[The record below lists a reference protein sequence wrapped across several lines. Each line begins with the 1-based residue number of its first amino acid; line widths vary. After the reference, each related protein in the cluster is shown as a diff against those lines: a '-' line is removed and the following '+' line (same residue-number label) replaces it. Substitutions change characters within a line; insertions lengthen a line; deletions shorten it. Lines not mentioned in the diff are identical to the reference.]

1 MNTSPLFLAVRAISS
16 EFARRIYLPL
26 VLTVDGILFAV
37 LVATI
42 WLTIAVSPWWW
53 LLLIPVIVL
62 SLVFIFVSALI
73 GVAIH
78 MLRPTQTKD
87 QRKAVASLVDK
98 LQEVSEVLQT
108 PKFLLLFRLAKDTLL
123 PSKEGFIGKMT
134 SHATTLKPDF
144 QNIIASFKQ

>member
-1 MNTSPLFLAVRAISS
+1 MSPLFLAVRAISS

-26 VLTVDGILFAV
+26 VLTIGGVLFAV
-37 LVATI
+37 LVVSV
-42 WLTIAVSPWWW
+42 WLTIAMSPWWW
-53 LLLIPVIVL
+53 FLLIPVIIF
-62 SLVFIFVSALI
+62 SLIFIFVSALI

-78 MLRPTQTKD
+78 MLRPMQTKD

-108 PKFLLLFRLAKDTLL
+108 PKFLLLIRLAKDTLL
-123 PSKEGFIGKMT
+123 PSKEGFIGTMT

-144 QNIIASFKQ
+144 QNIIDSFKQ